1 MRKITLFAI
10 AAFAALALAVGGW
23 SISITQARVG
33 VSSGLHIDAIQSKVD
48 AKTLPATQYE
58 DYSLAF

>member
-1 MRKITLFAI
+1 MRKITLFAV

-23 SISITQARVG
+23 SISMTQARVG
-33 VSSGLHIDAIQSKVD
+33 VSSGLPIDAM
-48 AKTLPATQYE
+48 PATQYE